1 MKALSGAK
9 NADFPSMKKWIQ
21 EHLKAAAEKKIAAS
35 KEENVLLADVIEVLS
50 LLTKFGYYDSLDDI
64 RDLLQYLLEI
74 LNGFT
79 DLCAP
84 NKGKYLACIR
94 PSTSTSIQPWHTVHF
109 LPGETSWQF
118 HHSDYR
124 Y

>member
-1 MKALSGAK
+1 MKI
-9 NADFPSMKKWIQ
+9 WIQ
-21 EHLKAAAEKKIAAS
+21 EHLKAAAEKKLAAS
-35 KEENVLLADVIEVLS
+35 KEENILLADVIEVLS

-84 NKGKYLACIR
+84 NKGKYLACLR
-94 PSTSTSIQPWHTVHF
+94 PNTSIQHTVHMKIFVRRNF
-109 LPGETSWQF
+109 LAISPLSV
-118 HHSDYR
+118 
-124 Y
+124 

>member
-1 MKALSGAK
+1 MKI
-9 NADFPSMKKWIQ
+9 WIQ

-35 KEENVLLADVIEVLS
+35 KEENILLADIIEVLS
-50 LLTKFGYYDSLDDI
+50 LLTKFGYYDSLNDI

-84 NKGKYLACIR
+84 NKGKYLR
-94 PSTSTSIQPWHTVHF
+94 PNTSIQHTIHMKIFARRNF
-109 LPGETSWQF
+109 LPISPLGINCTK
-118 HHSDYR
+118 R
-124 Y
+124 